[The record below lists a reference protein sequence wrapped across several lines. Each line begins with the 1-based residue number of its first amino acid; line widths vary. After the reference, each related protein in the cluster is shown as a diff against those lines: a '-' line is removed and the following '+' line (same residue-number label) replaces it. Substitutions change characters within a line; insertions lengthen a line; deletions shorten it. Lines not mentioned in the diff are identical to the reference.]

1 MIEFISQFQAQYASG
16 GGGGQAQYGGE
27 TDDNIAM
34 LEKAVPGT
42 PGEDYPIYAE
52 VGIYELKVH
61 WEHSI
66 VCPRPLCT
74 YSGIFSPK
82 KNGFQKNS
90 KFFLTP
96 KK

>member
-1 MIEFISQFQAQYASG
+1 MKLWLQWFSTNINLLIEFITQFQAQYASG

-52 VGIYELKVH
+52 V
-61 WEHSI
+61 
-66 VCPRPLCT
+66 
-74 YSGIFSPK
+74 FM
-82 KNGFQKNS
+82 N
-90 KFFLTP
+90 
-96 KK
+96 

>member
-52 VGIYELKVH
+52 VFMNIGAKP
-61 WEHSI
+61 S
-66 VCPRPLCT
+66 
-74 YSGIFSPK
+74 
-82 KNGFQKNS
+82 QKIESVNVA
-90 KFFLTP
+90 FLF
-96 KK
+96 

>member
-52 VGIYELKVH
+52 V
-61 WEHSI
+61 
-66 VCPRPLCT
+66 
-74 YSGIFSPK
+74 FMNK
-82 KNGFQKNS
+82 KCSMGHINH
-90 KFFLTP
+90 T
-96 KK
+96 